1 MVTFW
6 LSRIFWCKQDMLGKY
21 NEDCGVREP
30 HTAVRRTGCPEH
42 WANLLFQP
50 TGKPGLSLFS
60 SCVFKYVFSYVLSSC
75 VPGDLV
81 WCCCALLHP
90 GQSWA
95 GWWDPEPTVTKHQV
109 RAVHWFYCKWEVLT
123 VFPSVGRRFRVT
135 GCCRI
140 CLCSSGFSVPVAAW

>member
-1 MVTFW
+1 
-6 LSRIFWCKQDMLGKY
+6 MLGKY

-30 HTAVRRTGCPEH
+30 RTAVRRMGCPEH
-42 WANLLFQP
+42 WTNLLFQP

-90 GQSWA
+90 GQSWPGGGTQSQLSQSTRLEQCIDFIASERFSLSFQVWVGGSGSQAVA
-95 GWWDPEPTVTKHQV
+95 GF
-109 RAVHWFYCKWEVLT
+109 AF
-123 VFPSVGRRFRVT
+123 
-135 GCCRI
+135 
-140 CLCSSGFSVPVAAW
+140 AALASLFL